1 MELLMTQNENT
12 IIKILI
18 INFEALKHFGVQEL
32 HAYWWQWQETS
43 TRLQTRKVQDT
54 ETSHVRGVK

>member
-18 INFEALKHFGVQEL
+18 INFEALKHFGVQSFML
-32 HAYWWQWQETS
+32 TDDS
-43 TRLQTRKVQDT
+43 DRKHQLDSRPERYRIQKPVM
-54 ETSHVRGVK
+54 